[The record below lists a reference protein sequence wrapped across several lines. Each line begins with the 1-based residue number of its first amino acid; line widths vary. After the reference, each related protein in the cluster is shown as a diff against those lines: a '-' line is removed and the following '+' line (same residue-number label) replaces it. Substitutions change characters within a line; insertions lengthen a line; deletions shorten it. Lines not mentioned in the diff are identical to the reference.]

1 MASNDRYQSKED
13 KAHDKK
19 MKKLKKDLVFFK
31 VTLPENRG
39 ETNEH
44 LKQTKAVL
52 EEIKREMKSNDERMQ
67 RENAYMKR
75 ALTRLE
81 EMKKEKERLEK
92 ISEERE
98 RKNKEQ
104 DEKAVKWKKDIWMDV
119 LAMK

>member
-31 VTLPENRG
+31 VTLPENR
-39 ETNEH
+39 
-44 LKQTKAVL
+44 
-52 EEIKREMKSNDERMQ
+52 
-67 RENAYMKR
+67 
-75 ALTRLE
+75 
-81 EMKKEKERLEK
+81 
-92 ISEERE
+92 E

-104 DEKAVKWKKDIWMDV
+104 DEKAEKWKKDIWMDV